1 MALPPPS
8 PLESYFLYEQPRFS
22 GALAQNLADATDED
36 MNNFALTDQQM
47 KELIEDLDHQI
58 AGVNPA
64 SESALEVLRVVLS
77 WRLELVEV
85 NEIQCLKNTRTH
97 RSC

>member
-1 MALPPPS
+1 
-8 PLESYFLYEQPRFS
+8 
-22 GALAQNLADATDED
+22 
-36 MNNFALTDQQM
+36 M

-64 SESALEVLRVVLS
+64 SESALEVLRAVLS

-97 RSC
+97 RSS